1 MLMKFNPLV
10 SIIIPVYNGENF
22 IKDAIESAL
31 SQTYKN
37 IEIIVVND
45 GSHDNTEKIC
55 KSFSNIRYFYKPNG
69 GVASALNKGLK
80 EANGTFFS
88 WLSHDDLYKPEK
100 IESQINFLKKIK
112 SNNAILWSNY
122 EVIDKNGK
130 VFGRTSFEKVFSPYY
145 LLDNLFPIFNGLIHG
160 CSLLIPIALL
170 NNFRGNNGEIFNES
184 LRYTQDYDLWYRLF
198 RNCDL
203 YFISDCL
210 IQSRQHDQQDSKKH
224 NNFSECD
231 SLWVRMFES
240 LTPSEIAKLSQDR
253 HSLLKSL
260 VDLTERA
267 GYRKAHCFFSQ
278 KLKEIEQTIVEDNT
292 TRVSVITLVNDEL
305 NQTSSS
311 IRSVLN
317 QTEKNWELLIINNR
331 TSNNLSNIK
340 NKFSS
345 YNRVKFIDLGNIN
358 SNSEALNIGI
368 NSSRGK
374 YIAFL
379 EPGDLWFPKKLQVQL
394 DFMDKN
400 NWKACHTS
408 YSVKSSDS
416 LAEISSGKDSYDIR
430 RIIAGMNI
438 SISSVVLNR
447 SFVVENQLAFPLDP
461 AQEKAFLW
469 IEIAEKTLIGGIN
482 EALLIVDANNNRFSN
497 ETLPFVVG
505 RIKSISYFGGKKYS
519 YLLQKELFSSILELA
534 KLTNP
539 GISFENFSSHDQV
552 AIRRYRKL
560 KYYFDLI
567 FPPQS
572 LRKMIVVKIL
582 KKIKSF

>member
-231 SLWVRMFES
+231 SL
-240 LTPSEIAKLSQDR
+240 
-253 HSLLKSL
+253 
-260 VDLTERA
+260 
-267 GYRKAHCFFSQ
+267 
-278 KLKEIEQTIVEDNT
+278 
-292 TRVSVITLVNDEL
+292 
-305 NQTSSS
+305 
-311 IRSVLN
+311 
-317 QTEKNWELLIINNR
+317 
-331 TSNNLSNIK
+331 
-340 NKFSS
+340 
-345 YNRVKFIDLGNIN
+345 
-358 SNSEALNIGI
+358 
-368 NSSRGK
+368 
-374 YIAFL
+374 
-379 EPGDLWFPKKLQVQL
+379 
-394 DFMDKN
+394 
-400 NWKACHTS
+400 
-408 YSVKSSDS
+408 
-416 LAEISSGKDSYDIR
+416 
-430 RIIAGMNI
+430 
-438 SISSVVLNR
+438 
-447 SFVVENQLAFPLDP
+447 
-461 AQEKAFLW
+461 
-469 IEIAEKTLIGGIN
+469 
-482 EALLIVDANNNRFSN
+482 
-497 ETLPFVVG
+497 
-505 RIKSISYFGGKKYS
+505 
-519 YLLQKELFSSILELA
+519 
-534 KLTNP
+534 
-539 GISFENFSSHDQV
+539 
-552 AIRRYRKL
+552 
-560 KYYFDLI
+560 
-567 FPPQS
+567 
-572 LRKMIVVKIL
+572 
-582 KKIKSF
+582 